1 MLNYTCKYSTTI
13 FSVDYSL
20 KRAHHYADKTMLS
33 TVLSRF
39 CKSLRKVSF
48 IQESNLFR
56 YSSSIPHQQKYHFNE
71 VPISSL
77 MICSH

>member
-39 CKSLRKVSF
+39 CKSLRNVSLA
-48 IQESNLFR
+48 E
-56 YSSSIPHQQKYHFNE
+56 
-71 VPISSL
+71 
-77 MICSH
+77 